1 VFSEAFLYLQFSF
14 VIFCRKNISKKVLEV
29 LFYERKFS
37 ILESPV
43 KLTSKV
49 ESSKDKKRK
58 SPDDQD
64 LFADDDEFESM
75 MQDIDFD
82 EEMGAFRFL

>member
-1 VFSEAFLYLQFSF
+1 M
-14 VIFCRKNISKKVLEV
+14 FCRKNISEKV
-29 LFYERKFS
+29 LFYESLFS
-37 ILESPV
+37 ILDSPV
-43 KLTSKV
+43 KPTSKV

-82 EEMGAFRFL
+82 EEMGTFRFCKLVVEIKLVRIL